1 MGMYLLFVQA
11 DMCKCEGY
19 NAEGYSEVIIR
30 TETESNL
37 FLLSTQLSLYVQ
49 RYDNLG
55 N

>member
-1 MGMYLLFVQA
+1 MWVCIYSLSRLT
-11 DMCKCEGY
+11 CEGY

>member
-1 MGMYLLFVQA
+1 MWVCIYSLSRLT
-11 DMCKCEGY
+11 CESVKGTMQK
-19 NAEGYSEVIIR
+19 VIIR